1 MNSWWGFGY
10 GNTTIIVL
18 ENCTKTNDNW
28 VDNKTYDIPE
38 QYELNGGERNFTVK
52 SFEIYHIEY

>member
-1 MNSWWGFGY
+1 MNYYWIFGY
-10 GNTTIIVL
+10 SYNGIVVYD
-18 ENCTKTNDNW
+18 NCTKRNDNY

-38 QYELNGGERNFTVK
+38 QYELNGGERKFTVK